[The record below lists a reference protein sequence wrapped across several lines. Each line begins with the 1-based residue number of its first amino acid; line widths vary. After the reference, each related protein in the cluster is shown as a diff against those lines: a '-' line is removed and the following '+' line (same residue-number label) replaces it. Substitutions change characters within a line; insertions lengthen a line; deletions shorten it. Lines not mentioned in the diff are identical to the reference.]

1 MTTTG
6 SKKDQYGRRWKN
18 LKIAYCQTAFTL
30 IELLVTASIIG
41 ILAMFALPAFNASR
55 ARGKSLQCQS
65 NLRQIGVAMASYLGD
80 NNQEYP
86 HAYNATTGATTW
98 MQKLAPYAGIP
109 ENQMG
114 PAPLKRAMGIF
125 LCPEY
130 RPSGREVAY
139 ALNYSIDPTQI
150 YKSWNYRPL
159 SVSGANLFLIIEVAM
174 NSDLYSPNRDGEV
187 ARRHPFSS
195 ANYLFVD
202 GHVENIKDQVPS
214 TDPRWAP

>member
-6 SKKDQYGRRWKN
+6 SNTNQYGVGWRSPEPTCRR
-18 LKIAYCQTAFTL
+18 TAFTL
-30 IELLVTASIIG
+30 IELLVTISIIG
-41 ILAMFALPAFNASR
+41 ILAALALPAFSSAR
-55 ARGKSLQCQS
+55 ARGKSLQCQA
-65 NLRQIGVAMASYLGD
+65 NLRQIGVAMTGYLSD

-86 HAYNATTGATTW
+86 RAYNATSGATTW

-114 PAPLKRAMGIF
+114 PAPLKRAIGIF

-130 RPSGREVAY
+130 RPAGREVAY

-159 SVSGANLFLIIEVAM
+159 SVSGANLFLIVEVAM

-187 ARRHPFSS
+187 AKRHPASS

-202 GHVENIKDQVPS
+202 GHVENIKGQVPS
-214 TDPRWAP
+214 TDPRWTP